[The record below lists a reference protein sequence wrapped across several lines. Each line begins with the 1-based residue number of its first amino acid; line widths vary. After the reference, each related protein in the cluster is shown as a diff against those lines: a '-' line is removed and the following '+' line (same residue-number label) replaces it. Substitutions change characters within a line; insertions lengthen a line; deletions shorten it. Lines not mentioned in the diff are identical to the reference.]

1 MTDTFALDL
10 KTIAHAL
17 LPEGLRRW
25 LARILERIGEA
36 TAFGAAIIALAVRI
50 LR

>member
-1 MTDTFALDL
+1 MNDTFALDL
-10 KTIAHAL
+10 RTIAHAL

-25 LARILERIGEA
+25 LARLLERIGEV
-36 TAFGAAIIALAVRI
+36 TAYGVALIALVVGI

>member
-1 MTDTFALDL
+1 MTGTFALDL
-10 KTIAHAL
+10 RTIAHAL

-25 LARILERIGEA
+25 LAHLLERFGEVA
-36 TAFGAAIIALAVRI
+36 AFGTAIIALVVGI

>member
-1 MTDTFALDL
+1 MTDTLALDL

-25 LARILERIGEA
+25 LARLLERIGEA
-36 TAFGAAIIALAVRI
+36 TAYGVAIIALVVGV